1 MIQLALIC
9 IKDLAKYFVRILV
22 EHWNLA
28 KL

>member
-9 IKDLAKYFVRILV
+9 MKDLAKYFVCILV

>member
-22 EHWNLA
+22 EHWNLE